1 MRSYLSFY
9 VALVCAVLMTAAPA
23 AAHHSYVPKYNP
35 AKRIKLQGVISSVN
49 YVNPHIFF
57 TVDVQLKGGG
67 TVTWTIETES
77 ISLSRKRGLTRVK
90 MPIGG
95 RVTVTGWQ
103 SRSGG
108 PAMGLATYRLRR
120 GRTITIRRTPR

>member
-1 MRSYLSFY
+1 MRSYLSFC
-9 VALVCAVLMTAAPA
+9 VALFGAALVA
-23 AAHHSYVPKYNP
+23 ATSASAHHSYVPKYNP
-35 AKRIKLQGVISSVN
+35 AKRIQLKGVISSVS
-49 YVNPHIFF
+49 YTNPHIFF
-57 TVDVQLKGGG
+57 TVDVPLKSGG
-67 TVTWTIETES
+67 TVSWTIETES
-77 ISLSRKRGLTRVK
+77 ISLSRKKGLTRAK

>member
-1 MRSYLSFY
+1 MDSQKRSSARRRTIGSLMMPPLSSQSGAYLHWP
-9 VALVCAVLMTAAPA
+9 TAQLAM
-23 AAHHSYVPKYNP
+23 S
-35 AKRIKLQGVISSVN
+35 LGVISSVS
-49 YVNPHIFF
+49 YTNPHIFF
-57 TVDVQLKGGG
+57 TVDVPLKGGG
-67 TVTWTIETES
+67 TVSWTIETES
-77 ISLSRKRGLTRVK
+77 ISLSRKKGLTRAK